1 LEKAAAACPYAAISA
16 QAGTLDLGR
25 CVFCGACAKAS
36 PAVKFTKEYKL
47 CAGSREDLVLGRDG
61 ARRARPV
68 PEDLRRILGRSFK
81 LRQVSAGGCGAC
93 EADCNVLGTLAF
105 DLGRFGVQFVASPR
119 HADAVLI
126 TGPVTKNMALALR
139 KTYDAVPAPKLVIAC
154 GACAISGG
162 PYSGHEECP
171 GIPADIPVDLYIP
184 GCPPHPLT
192 ILDGILRL
200 IGRVE

>member
-1 LEKAAAACPYAAISA
+1 MIKALIARIKQGYRTMEFPSPEIKLPPRFLGLPEIKAAGLEKAAAACPYAAISA

-126 TGPVTKNMALALR
+126 TGP
-139 KTYDAVPAPKLVIAC
+139 
-154 GACAISGG
+154 
-162 PYSGHEECP
+162 
-171 GIPADIPVDLYIP
+171 
-184 GCPPHPLT
+184 
-192 ILDGILRL
+192 
-200 IGRVE
+200 